1 VLSAVSGV
9 SWLQPSYGA
18 FALNH
23 TQREQ
28 LRALLADVKRRGER
42 AIDAPTRPRIARLRD
57 RCGWRSGPDRAGPIQ
72 TPWAEQ
78 LSRRWHGALLEWAID
93 LEDAARARDRPR
105 VLGLILGRVGHAHE
119 HARLRQ
125 RAAADAR
132 YEVLELCVAALKLPE
147 ISLALLSRELGS
159 RARRCTRASPA
170 CSADGPLDDVALAR
184 AREPTASCLAILTAS
199 ASRPLRGGS
208 TTSP

>member
-1 VLSAVSGV
+1 MLSAVSGV

-42 AIDAPTRPRIARLRD
+42 AIDATTRPRIARLRG
-57 RCGWRSGPDRAGPIQ
+57 RCGWRSGPERAGPIQ
-72 TPWAEQ
+72 TPWGKQ

-105 VLGLILGRVGHAHE
+105 VLRLILGRVGHAHD

-125 RAAADAR
+125 RAAADTR
-132 YEVLELCVAALKLPE
+132 YEVLELCVAALKVPE
-147 ISLALLSRELGS
+147 ISPALLSRELGS

-170 CSADGPLDDVALAR
+170 CSA
-184 AREPTASCLAILTAS
+184 TAPWTTWRWHELG
-199 ASRPLRGGS
+199 SRPLVVRRS
-208 TTSP
+208 